1 MPSEVLRHSARILV
15 VVAGLSWMASASTK
29 TTSTCTA
36 AAVQA
41 AAPAGMTVTPIT
53 DGKLPAGITQQ
64 DLIDGGGVVLVPA
77 NTKMGTPEFCFVQGT
92 VVTNS
97 ATSKTANFQ
106 AALPTE
112 WNGKFLFKGCMV
124 LCGVVD
130 GPEVESVQHG
140 YASASTDDGHIG
152 NPALGGTFDGSWAL
166 NSDGTPNTDAVTD
179 YYYRAVH
186 TVTQAGKKLAKGF
199 YSQSVSRSY
208 FSGCSDGGREAM
220 VEVSRFPADFDGV
233 IAGDPFFNPGGETM
247 DAYTVSKVQL
257 GTKDAAVVPSSL
269 LHILDTAI
277 MDQCD
282 AADGVVDGLIQDP
295 ALCNYNPQ
303 TKLPLCTAS
312 KTTDCFTQD
321 QADAVASWFTAIT
334 DPGGT
339 VAYQGYPLADT
350 DDLVGP
356 NLRGWAIPAN
366 DGPPGNIHGAHPW
379 GKDTD
384 APGSWLFADNVLR
397 YLVFQDANYNANS
410 EPGMT
415 FKVTKNAIQNIL
427 PDATIQAINQATR
440 PGTGDV
446 PKQALTFLSDGKK
459 LIMYHGFSDDIM
471 TPYHTFMYYK
481 ALAKLVGGYATLQ
494 NSARLFMVPG
504 MYHCTGGPGP
514 NDFDTL
520 STLENWVENGIAPDA
535 IVASGGAQVDGLGN
549 PRSMPLCQFPEMAS
563 YDGIGDVNDATS
575 WSCSTEDSRL
585 LKIGP
590 NGKRAGLH

>member
-1 MPSEVLRHSARILV
+1 MPSEVLRHSTRILV
-15 VVAGLSWMASASTK
+15 VVAGLSWLASASTK

-64 DLIDGGGVVLVPA
+64 DLIDGGGVVLVPP
-77 NTKMGTPEFCFVQGT
+77 NSKLGTPEFCFVQGT

-106 AALPTE
+106 AALPTV

-130 GPEVESVQHG
+130 GPEVEAMQHG
-140 YASASTDDGHIG
+140 YASASTDDGHVA

-166 NSDGTPNTDAVTD
+166 NPDGTPNTDAVTD

-186 TVTQAGKKLAKGF
+186 KVTQAGKKLAQGF

-208 FSGCSDGGREAM
+208 FTGCSDGGREAM

-233 IAGDPFFNPGGETM
+233 IAGDPFFNIAGQTM
-247 DAYTVSKVQL
+247 NAYTVSKVQL
-257 GTKDAAVVPSSL
+257 RTTEAAVVPASL
-269 LHILDTAI
+269 LHILDKAI
-277 MDQCD
+277 LAQCD
-282 AADGVVDGLIQDP
+282 AADGMKDGLIQDP

-303 TKLPLCTAS
+303 TKLPICSPT
-312 KTTDCFTQD
+312 KTTNCFTQD
-321 QADAVASWFTAIT
+321 QADSVASWFTAIS
-334 DPGGT
+334 DPEGDI
-339 VAYQGYPLADT
+339 VYQGYPLADT

-356 NLRGWAIPAN
+356 NMKGWAIPAN
-366 DGPPGNIHGAHPW
+366 DSDPIDILAAQPW
-379 GKDTD
+379 GTDTD
-384 APGSWLFADNVLR
+384 APGSWEFADNVLR
-397 YLVFQDANYNANS
+397 YLVFQDATYDSNS
-410 EPGMT
+410 GPGMT
-415 FKVTKNAIQNIL
+415 FNVTKSAIQNVL
-427 PDATIQAINQATR
+427 PDATIQAINTTTR

-514 NDFDTL
+514 NDFDML
-520 STLENWVENGIAPDA
+520 SALENWVESGVAPDA
-535 IVASGGAQVDGLGN
+535 IVATGGAQVDGLGN

-563 YDGIGDVNDATS
+563 YDGVGDVNDATS
-575 WSCSTEDSRL
+575 WSCSSDDQRL
-585 LKIGP
+585 LKIGL
-590 NGKRAGLH
+590 NGRRAGLH